1 MKNNQLRKHL
11 NFDPDHRERLA
22 HYKKALGNCGNNVFF
37 DKNIEIM
44 RYPENIFIGNNVV
57 IKEGAKICT
66 CNENAKIHIGDNTTI
81 GYHTFIFASDSITI
95 GNDCLVAP
103 FVYIVDSDHSIE
115 KNALINEQPN
125 INRPINIKADVW
137 LATGAKILKGVTI
150 EQGGVVA
157 AGAVL
162 SSNVAPYQIFGGIP
176 AKKISDRK

>member
-1 MKNNQLRKHL
+1 
-11 NFDPDHRERLA
+11 
-22 HYKKALGNCGNNVFF
+22 
-37 DKNIEIM
+37 M

-162 SSNVAPYQIFGGIP
+162 SSNVAPYQIFAGIP

>member
-11 NFDPDHRERLA
+11 NFDNIHKERLA
-22 HYKKALGNCGNNVFF
+22 YYKRILGNCGDHVFF

-81 GYHTFIFASDSITI
+81 GYHTFIFASESITI

-115 KNALINEQPN
+115 KNALINEQSN
-125 INRPINIKADVW
+125 INMPIDIKSDVW
-137 LATGAKILKGVTI
+137 LAAGAKILKGVTI
-150 EQGGVVA
+150 EHGGVVA

-162 SSNVAPYQIFGGIP
+162 SSNIAPYQIFGGIP
-176 AKKISDRK
+176 AKKISERK

>member
-1 MKNNQLRKHL
+1 
-11 NFDPDHRERLA
+11 
-22 HYKKALGNCGNNVFF
+22 
-37 DKNIEIM
+37 M

-162 SSNVAPYQIFGGIP
+162 SSDVAPYQIFAGIP
-176 AKKISDRK
+176 AN